1 MHINC
6 EVEFKF
12 NMLKYSIYSE
22 KKQPRMPSTACMK
35 GKHDMQLTAQN
46 IRWQNYLAKHDPAKH
61 QVQDLTQLSLSAYET
76 AVGSE

>member
-46 IRWQNYLAKHDPAKH
+46 IR
-61 QVQDLTQLSLSAYET
+61 
-76 AVGSE
+76 